1 MEKQIHGFVGQTATC
16 LKCGKVFEP
25 IRKKQRFCCPA
36 CRVAY
41 NNDRKASGIHLAPRV
56 FSQLQDI
63 ADGQGVPI
71 DAMANVMLARVLN
84 PDGKPLE
91 DSEIYGTKT

>member
-1 MEKQIHGFVGQTATC
+1 MKC
-16 LKCGKVFEP
+16 LWHKCGKEFEP
-25 IRKKQRFCCPA
+25 AKKGQKFCSGGKCKDA
-36 CRVAY
+36 H
-41 NNDRKASGIHLAPRV
+41 NNWLKSTGIHLAPRV
-56 FSQLQDI
+56 LAQLQEI

-91 DSEIYGTKT
+91 DAEIYGVKQ